1 MNPFLAM
8 EKQEVTT
15 EETLP
20 LLKEFAWDFEHDTFL
35 YNNNGTIK
43 VVSENEALKVWIYK
57 ALKTERYIHE
67 AYFHGVYNLE
77 SSYGVELEQYIG
89 SYSNTQKAGTLI
101 CKRIKECLSINP
113 YIKTI
118 DYIKIVDIDGD
129 KLTIQLQITS
139 IYGNLE
145 TSINI

>member
-20 LLKEFAWDFEHDTFL
+20 LLKEFGWDFVHDTFL
-35 YNNNGTIK
+35 YNNDGTLKEVI
-43 VVSENEALKVWIYK
+43 ENEALKVWIYK
-57 ALKTERYIHE
+57 ALKTERYRHE
-67 AYFHGVYNLE
+67 AYLHGIYNND
-77 SSYGVELEQYIG
+77 SNYGVELEQYIG
-89 SYSNTQKAGTLI
+89 NYSNTNKTATLI

-118 DYIKIVDIDGD
+118 DYVKIVDIDGD

>member
-57 ALKTERYIHE
+57 VLKTERYRHE

-101 CKRIKECLSINP
+101 C
-113 YIKTI
+113 
-118 DYIKIVDIDGD
+118 
-129 KLTIQLQITS
+129 QF
-139 IYGNLE
+139 
-145 TSINI
+145 

>member
-20 LLKEFAWDFEHDTFL
+20 LLKEFGWDFVHDTFL
-35 YNNNGTIK
+35 YNSNGTLKEVI
-43 VVSENEALKVWIYK
+43 ENEALKVWIYK
-57 ALKTERYIHE
+57 ALKTERYRHE
-67 AYFHGVYNLE
+67 AYLHGIYNLE

-89 SYSNTQKAGTLI
+89 TYSNTNKTATLI
-101 CKRIKECLSINP
+101 CKKIKECLSINP

-118 DYIKIVDIDGD
+118 DYVKIVDIDGD

>member
-35 YNNNGTIK
+35 YNNDGTLKEVI
-43 VVSENEALKVWIYK
+43 ENEALKVWIYK
-57 ALKTERYIHE
+57 ALKTERYRHE
-67 AYFHGVYNLE
+67 AYLHGIYNND

-89 SYSNTQKAGTLI
+89 TYSNTNKTATLI
-101 CKRIKECLSINP
+101 CKKIKECLSINP

-118 DYIKIVDIDGD
+118 DYVKIVDIDGD
-129 KLTIQLQITS
+129 KLTIQLQVTS